1 MDIIKALGELAEAP
15 GPDQIRTAR
24 VLGLAGEP
32 TRAEY
37 TDLFV
42 VQLYPY
48 ASVYL
53 SPEGRVGGQVQD
65 HIAGFWRVLRQPVPR
80 DPDHIATL
88 FSTYS
93 QLTRPANESDEP
105 YMQDLRKQMRH
116 AFLWEHIASW
126 ILPFVARVRELGS
139 ATYRG
144 WGALVLDAIE
154 AEVVQ
159 AGQPAMLPLH
169 LRSAPALPP
178 QCDIA
183 ALVSILFSPVIGGLI
198 LTRADLAR
206 SARDLGMPIRI
217 ADRRYTLGTMLAH
230 DPARV
235 GGWLANE
242 ARRQADLM
250 HDAAPSFRA
259 IADHWEQRALT
270 TAELVTHAT
279 RVNEV
284 RSVPGGLPPRD

>member
-24 VLGLAGEP
+24 VLSLAGEP

-93 QLTRPANESDEP
+93 QLTHSDGAGDEP

-139 ATYRG
+139 PTYRG
-144 WGALVLDAIE
+144 WGSLVVDAIE
-154 AEVVQ
+154 SEVVQ

-169 LRSAPALPP
+169 LRSAPELPAECDVAGLVAL
-178 QCDIA
+178 
-183 ALVSILFSPVIGGLI
+183 LFSPVTSGLI

-206 SARDLGMPIRI
+206 CARDLGLQIRV
-217 ADRRYTLGTMLAH
+217 ADRRYTLGTILTQ
-230 DPARV
+230 DGVRV
-235 GGWLANE
+235 GEWLADE
-242 ARRQADLM
+242 ARRQADQM
-250 HDAAPSFRA
+250 HDAPPSFRA
-259 IADHWEQRALT
+259 IADHWERRALT

-279 RVNEV
+279 RSHEV
-284 RSVPGGLPPRD
+284 RSVPGGFTTRD